1 MKNLPELDTKQ
12 YIKLAIEGMHKL
24 LGEDATNISLEEYTD
39 FLKSPEGAMFSAGY
53 VTGLGYHPDSLEA
66 LIECLESL
74 AFEELEALVKE
85 ELQ

>member
-1 MKNLPELDTKQ
+1 MEKLPELDIKQ
-12 YIKLAIEGMHKL
+12 YIKLAIEGIHKL
-24 LGEDATNISLEEYTD
+24 LGKDATSVLLEEYID

-53 VTGLGYHPDSLEA
+53 ITGLGYHPDLLEA
-66 LIECLESL
+66 LIECLEPL